1 MQYGLLQGFRLASRA
16 SRLAVPALRR
26 DSSPAAVTSLI
37 SHLSPASFCSA
48 PPPTARLAPLRLSAL
63 KRVMDASGTLRD
75 PAALHLP
82 QEDEVLDLFAA
93 SMPKGK
99 DNFGCCN
106 WACCQRQGMPTKFN
120 AMCLTSTSAYPCAE
134 EIGALRFLKVKVADE
149 LCRLHAAMAA
159 MSCMFNVPA
168 CLGLPQEY
176 PQYDGRGVVIA
187 IFDTG
192 VCPGGQLTRQL
203 QLRRI
208 ALATLHGH

>member
-1 MQYGLLQGFRLASRA
+1 M
-16 SRLAVPALRR
+16 
-26 DSSPAAVTSLI
+26 
-37 SHLSPASFCSA
+37 
-48 PPPTARLAPLRLSAL
+48 
-63 KRVMDASGTLRD
+63 
-75 PAALHLP
+75 
-82 QEDEVLDLFAA
+82 
-93 SMPKGK
+93 
-99 DNFGCCN
+99 
-106 WACCQRQGMPTKFN
+106 
-120 AMCLTSTSAYPCAE
+120 
-134 EIGALRFLKVKVADE
+134 RFLKVKVADE

-208 ALATLHGH
+208 ALAALLGLHTCCFLSVACLLTAGAAGLAVTSDGKPKVRWVACCQLKRRVFS